1 MGIIDPEGILFASKT
16 EDLKANT
23 KITIK
28 IKENAE
34 LIGDSSPV
42 SEFFV
47 FTSDS
52 RFIRKAKRIFSPL
65 SNPALKILSVFQKSP
80 IL

>member
-42 SEFFV
+42 DEFFV
-47 FTSDS
+47 FTSE
-52 RFIRKAKRIFSPL
+52 FIGKAKRIFPPL